1 MKFRIVK
8 NEKIENAE
16 KPYEVF
22 YFDEADSKGPKWRKV
37 IWDEKS
43 YCNFCDKKS
52 KTECECKS
60 KVNYEKEST
69 TVFCGEIWETPD
81 VSQTYGTTCRSKN
94 EPD

>member
-43 YCNFCDKKS
+43 YCNFCDNNFVATVKEAK
-52 KTECECKS
+52 
-60 KVNYEKEST
+60 EKALDFIEKYRK
-69 TVFCGEIWETPD
+69 EH
-81 VSQTYGTTCRSKN
+81 GTIVEEFN
-94 EPD
+94 LGQ